1 MQKNTIW
8 YAAVLLV
15 LYLTL
20 VFCQETEEVADTPA
34 ALDNQTDSWENL
46 GRELM
51 EFEGRTRRHRH
62 HMFYRHLWPLAI
74 AYFVKVKVVIVSFF
88 VGSAIYLGLRY
99 FWPHAKCN
107 QEIILDHP
115 PPSYSHHDHIPY
127 SLDHDHSDHY
137 DAPTSFDSSSGPS
150 FEPYSGYSSYAG
162 SDIVSDVQG
171 DYHSDAPTAPSD
183 VHRRGR
189 RSADEQPEIEIEDD
203 EQEQERVE
211 IVDEEI
217 SESVARQMPAEEQ
230 IADFMFAFLGLDSKA
245 CRRRFVCEMEFRS
258 KLNPLTSMAFRIV
271 GRGFFEKYTNSRN
284 PQARA
289 NRFSECAAVNPE
301 CIFVENGET
310 TEAEGQQEEEGEQ
323 AAQEEE
329 GQQAAQEEEGQQAA
343 QEDEQASSLD
353 SQNEINLQ
361 TERRNEKLRNRR
373 GDRMLSPVAE
383 HILMQ

>member
-1 MQKNTIW
+1 MHKNTIW
-8 YAAVLLV
+8 YGAVLLV
-15 LYLTL
+15 LYFTL
-20 VFCQETEEVADTPA
+20 VFCEEQEQADPQA
-34 ALDNQTDSWENL
+34 AVDSQAEDTWENL
-46 GRELM
+46 GRALT

-62 HMFYRHLWPLAI
+62 HMFWYRHLWPIAI
-74 AYFVKVKVVIVSFF
+74 AYWIKVKVVIVSFF

-99 FWPHAKCN
+99 FWPHARCN

-115 PPSYSHHDHIPY
+115 PSSFSHHDHIPY
-127 SLDHDHSDHY
+127 SLGHDHSDHY
-137 DAPTSFDSSSGPS
+137 DGPTSFDSSPS

-162 SDIVSDVQG
+162 SDIVS
-171 DYHSDAPTAPSD
+171 SD
-183 VHRRGR
+183 VHEEYHGEAPTGPTGPTDVRRRGR
-189 RSADEQPEIEIEDD
+189 RSTEEDADDQSEDQSEDQTEEDD
-203 EQEQERVE
+203 EEVE

-271 GRGFFEKYTNSRN
+271 GRGFFEKYTNARN

-289 NRFSECAAVNPE
+289 TNFGECAAVNPE
-301 CIFVENGET
+301 CIFVENDEHP
-310 TEAEGQQEEEGEQ
+310 EVESNQVEQVQEPEQ
-323 AAQEEE
+323 AATEET
-329 GQQAAQEEEGQQAA
+329 APEE
-343 QEDEQASSLD
+343 

-361 TERRNEKLRNRR
+361 AERRNAKLRNRR
-373 GDRMLSPVAE
+373 GDRKLSSVAE